1 MPISID
7 EFQKGNIVDRASKIV
22 LDFLRLHRNQAFNQ
36 VEIKKGV
43 NPNPTPENFIH
54 FLAATAPLQLQGLV
68 ERREISTAKGSEL
81 YYRAT

>member
-36 VEIKKGV
+36 D
-43 NPNPTPENFIH
+43 
-54 FLAATAPLQLQGLV
+54 
-68 ERREISTAKGSEL
+68 ERKA
-81 YYRAT
+81 